1 MWRATATDD
10 SGVPALASRHPGRS
24 AFSLARDETVSYD
37 DLMPYWLSVNV
48 SALGVEQ
55 ISNP

>member
-1 MWRATATDD
+1 MRTGT
-10 SGVPALASRHPGRS
+10 LTS
-24 AFSLARDETVSYD
+24 AFRPDLLPAEPDAQD
-37 DLMPYWLSVNV
+37 DLMPYWLTVNV